1 MIRLFGVRVRLS
13 PLFLIVILFAYFG
26 HVLDQV
32 AILFAVVIA
41 HEIGHIFA
49 AHRFGIKTESIEL
62 LPFGGVAVMRG
73 RLGFDVREET
83 LIAAAGPF
91 VNLLFVI
98 ATLPLRASGVLSEA
112 WTNSFVSINLSI
124 ALFNLLPALPL
135 DGGRIARA
143 GLALTRG
150 YHSATKVVTRVSF
163 LVAVVLMGIGGISL
177 VLGYADLGIF
187 ALGLFLLYSAFS
199 LHRQSRY
206 ETLRF
211 LDALRHQ
218 QMATPRPIRSMLAQ
232 EDMKLGDVA
241 SQFSPGA
248 YHVIYVQ
255 STYPK
260 EPRPVTQDEILDA
273 IFESSGWTLPLRAL
287 LS

>member
-1 MIRLFGVRVRLS
+1 MIRFFGVRVRLS
-13 PLFLIVILFAYFG
+13 PLFLIVILAAYLG

-32 AILFAVVIA
+32 AVLFAVVIS
-41 HEIGHIFA
+41 HEIGHVLA

-73 RLGFDVREET
+73 RLGFDVRQET
-83 LIAAAGPF
+83 LIAAAGPL

-98 ATLPLRASGVLSEA
+98 VALPLRASGVLNDA

-143 GLALTRG
+143 GLAISRG

-163 LVAVVLMGIGGISL
+163 LISVVLMGIGGISL
-177 VLGYADLGIF
+177 ILGYADLGIF

-199 LHRQSRY
+199 LSRQSRY
-206 ETLRF
+206 DTLRF
-211 LDALRHQ
+211 LDALRHHQ
-218 QMATPRPIRSMLAQ
+218 GTSLRPIRSMLVQ

-248 YHVIYVQ
+248 YHIIYVQ
-255 STYPK
+255 SSFYK
-260 EPRPVTQDEILDA
+260 GSRPITQDEILDA
-273 IFESSGWTLPLRAL
+273 IFESSGWSLPLRAL